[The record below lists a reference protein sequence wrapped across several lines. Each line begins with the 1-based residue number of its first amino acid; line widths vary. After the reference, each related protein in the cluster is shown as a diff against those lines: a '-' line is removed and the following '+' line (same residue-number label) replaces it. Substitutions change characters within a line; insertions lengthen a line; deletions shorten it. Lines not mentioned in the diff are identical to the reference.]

1 MPPNGLLSFPAVEN
15 LDLSRAPRVTDE
27 ALLGFLCHP
36 NGEVTHK
43 LTRLVLKRAKALGN
57 ASFNIIART
66 RTLHSLNLALCYG
79 LDDHNLNIIAK
90 GLPLLEDLNIRRCHK
105 VTDAGIEALAPQCTG
120 LTSLNVSCCS
130 SRMGDASAQAIAAH
144 LTKLVRLKADGM
156 ALLTD
161 EGVALLAKGLTS
173 LQLLS
178 VDRLQRRAPHTTK
191 LTKESLMR
199 IADGLPHLRHLRINV
214 QNLTDGV
221 CGDEMVI
228 PEQVNRGLA
237 AISTQ
242 LKHLQHLVLFK
253 AGGLGDASISTVG
266 SILDLQHLVLHEAA
280 SVTDLGI
287 QQLVANMIEQNEG
300 GSLTHLELNRC
311 PLISRNAIASL
322 AQLRR
327 LHVLRLVA
335 LCPDT
340 LWGIT
345 ALAATAV
352 PLRFLDIKG
361 DIEFQEALPCPLDP
375 ALLRAVGKLKTL
387 RGLGLR
393 HLDLSSL
400 HNLSD
405 LGQLSRL
412 RVLSLSGSDKL
423 PARAISVLA
432 PNVLE
437 GLDSAELTHLDLS
450 LCTSLRNTG
459 LSGAIPRL
467 SQLHSLHLG
476 MCTSCSP
483 AGVLAIVS
491 SLPMLRYLNLSA
503 VGGWK
508 GIADSVQQGTGPGS
522 PRAAAVF
529 SEAPARLR
537 VEHGMPL
544 SWRAKVLATLSLA
557 QEDV

>member
-1 MPPNGLLSFPAVEN
+1 MQGRALRPTAMPPNGLLSFPAVEN

-214 QNLTDGV
+214 QNLTDG
-221 CGDEMVI
+221 G
-228 PEQVNRGLA
+228 
-237 AISTQ
+237 
-242 LKHLQHLVLFK
+242 F
-253 AGGLGDASISTVG
+253 
-266 SILDLQHLVLHEAA
+266 
-280 SVTDLGI
+280 
-287 QQLVANMIEQNEG
+287 
-300 GSLTHLELNRC
+300 
-311 PLISRNAIASL
+311 
-322 AQLRR
+322 
-327 LHVLRLVA
+327 
-335 LCPDT
+335 
-340 LWGIT
+340 
-345 ALAATAV
+345 
-352 PLRFLDIKG
+352 
-361 DIEFQEALPCPLDP
+361 ALPQS
-375 ALLRAVGKLKTL
+375 LLV
-387 RGLGLR
+387 
-393 HLDLSSL
+393 
-400 HNLSD
+400 
-405 LGQLSRL
+405 
-412 RVLSLSGSDKL
+412 
-423 PARAISVLA
+423 
-432 PNVLE
+432 
-437 GLDSAELTHLDLS
+437 SA
-450 LCTSLRNTG
+450 TG
-459 LSGAIPRL
+459 
-467 SQLHSLHLG
+467 
-476 MCTSCSP
+476 
-483 AGVLAIVS
+483 
-491 SLPMLRYLNLSA
+491 
-503 VGGWK
+503 
-508 GIADSVQQGTGPGS
+508 
-522 PRAAAVF
+522 
-529 SEAPARLR
+529 
-537 VEHGMPL
+537 
-544 SWRAKVLATLSLA
+544 
-557 QEDV
+557 